1 MTKYKRG
8 YRVIPF
14 RWQTPHHKSV
24 YWFAVQ
30 RTVYVFIWTYLFI
43 GEAQCNIPHPFH
55 CQRAKQCG
63 MVLKHCLFC
72 SRFFF
77 FLVICGG
84 QGVLGGQE
92 WSSTEFKGHVYKAAP
107 HTHREVSICLLLIRL
122 APPEKGL
129 DFCICSKTL
138 LCIFQDWG
146 GLNHSMLFCEETAE
160 EKLNLISMP
169 HSYGRVYLL
178 PTQFPFVLTRR

>member
-77 FLVICGG
+77 SWLFAEDRVFWVGRSG
-84 QGVLGGQE
+84 AQQ
-92 WSSTEFKGHVYKAAP
+92 SSKVMFTKQ
-107 HTHREVSICLLLIRL
+107 
-122 APPEKGL
+122 PP
-129 DFCICSKTL
+129 TL
-138 LCIFQDWG
+138 TG
-146 GLNHSMLFCEETAE
+146 
-160 EKLNLISMP
+160 K
-169 HSYGRVYLL
+169 
-178 PTQFPFVLTRR
+178 FPFVCCSYAWPLQKKGWTFASAPKPCSASFRTGEDLTTQCCSAKKLQKRS